1 MSSLEGP
8 LPRGRQKERPVIQV
22 AKKIRFSRGKR
33 CKGQSTSGVGANSE
47 TQCCD
52 APRLCCGDGSSGG
65 SSAVVG
71 ASGPSVVR
79 CVPGVFAAILE
90 YVGPESVAAVVGPV
104 SRTWLCCTICHPCVF
119 REPLTA
125 WWKSTEAA
133 LKAQMRVSQGLPQ
146 EIAGTLD
153 EPGEMGQEQGNDAAA
168 HTPESLTTSSKEV
181 TDYLLEKI
189 QFSQLLAPV
198 FPELLRRLQQVVVL
212 HSWVARRQQV
222 SAAGCCDGTLMPAM
236 TAAAL
241 AERTVMSTRE
251 TEEARV
257 RVELLCGILQK
268 LGASLDQGREGQRV
282 RVWADRMASRVA
294 AALMSEG
301 LAEELTRHVEQVA
314 TLLRRFE
321 ETAGR
326 LLAFALPFNVALR
339 ARALRGSGTD
349 PSTDPILQTLQS
361 ELLRLHCNIPPALRE
376 ELQHLGCS
384 KQPPPAASMCRDIQ
398 CHLQSIWT

>member
-1 MSSLEGP
+1 MALRQEGSSD
-8 LPRGRQKERPVIQV
+8 GR
-22 AKKIRFSRGKR
+22 R
-33 CKGQSTSGVGANSE
+33 CKRQSNSGAGTNSE
-47 TQCCD
+47 TRCCD
-52 APRLCCGDGSSGG
+52 ALRQRCGDSGG
-65 SSAVVG
+65 ASAVVG
-71 ASGPSVVR
+71 AFGPSVVR
-79 CVPGVFAAILE
+79 CVPGVFATILE

-104 SRTWLCCTICHPCVF
+104 SRTWLCCTICHPCAF
-119 REPLTA
+119 REPLSA

-153 EPGEMGQEQGNDAAA
+153 EPGDVGQEQGSNVAEQ
-168 HTPESLTTSSKEV
+168 TPESLTTSSKEV

-222 SAAGCCDGTLMPAM
+222 SASSESE
-236 TAAAL
+236 TAAAV
-241 AERTVMSTRE
+241 AERALMSTRE

-301 LAEELTRHVEQVA
+301 LAEELTRHVGQVA

-349 PSTDPILQTLQS
+349 PSSDPVLQRLQS
-361 ELLRLHCNIPPALRE
+361 ELLRFR
-376 ELQHLGCS
+376 S
-384 KQPPPAASMCRDIQ
+384 KGKLEIANCP
-398 CHLQSIWT
+398 L